1 LQVILYNRS
10 TIAFSFLQGEL
21 DFVEG
26 TILFQKNGT
35 ELLFLVLHTF
45 FKVILDVLGG
55 VFEFTNSTT

>member
-1 LQVILYNRS
+1 M